1 LRSFVFAQNYK
12 FNTKTY
18 KTVGNFVSNE
28 NFSKYNLYTGIKNN
42 KTKNELIPA
51 TLARRLLRTKRT
63 LVLPAH
69 INITLV
75 TSSYD
80 VVHS

>member
-1 LRSFVFAQNYK
+1 MINFRK
-12 FNTKTY
+12 GEDFN
-18 KTVGNFVSNE
+18 
-28 NFSKYNLYTGIKNN
+28 KYNFYTSIKNN
-42 KTKNELIPA
+42 KDKSETIPV
-51 TLARRLLRTKRT
+51 TMARRLLRTKRT

-69 INITLV
+69 INITLI